1 MLQQARMP
9 WGPERIGQLI
19 PDIQDKQN
27 LSRIRS
33 DVNRL
38 VVARYVILF
47 MGAALLLSVGIQALF
62 LDGGVAYSRVFKI
75 ALVAIIGPGL
85 VWAASDK
92 EVRLLLELD
101 KNSRRLA
108 QKVKENKALNR
119 MTQDHLAD
127 CLSDHMQ
134 SQPQAHAHAQDQA
147 PYRLQPGASAI
158 FTEAEPEPLRSDLK
172 NVVVLDPADDSY
184 DRRYFQAAV
193 TGQR

>member
-1 MLQQARMP
+1 MLQQAKMGADTQRFEQP
-9 WGPERIGQLI
+9 VPE
-19 PDIQDKQN
+19 IQNKQN

-85 VWAASDK
+85 IWAASDK

-101 KNSRRLA
+101 RNNSKLD
-108 QKVKENKALNR
+108 QKVRENKALNR
-119 MTQDHLAD
+119 MTQDHLAS
-127 CLSDHMQ
+127 CFSEPMQ
-134 SQPQAHAHAQDQA
+134 EHSQAQAQAQAKSGPRPQLKPAVSEMVSEPAAQH
-147 PYRLQPGASAI
+147 Y
-158 FTEAEPEPLRSDLK
+158 RSDIEH
-172 NVVVLDPADDSY
+172 VMVLDPSDNNY
-184 DRRYFQAAV
+184 GRRYLQAVA
-193 TGQR
+193 